1 MFQKKKRLVLLP
13 FALLTLTFVTPA
25 GEILKLSY
33 VRSGRL
39 WMVNIYDYK
48 LIQVDTDGNIKDEV
62 KSPGEFCVTED
73 DALLYTSYA
82 FEDEDDHALYIKKK
96 TSQETV
102 TLLKTEEN
110 ENVWDIYSSHI
121 NGHILVLIFIFNDT
135 EPIRNSTYLLN

>member
-13 FALLTLTFVTPA
+13 FALLTLTFDTPA

-48 LIQVDTDGNIKDEV
+48 LMQVDTDGNIKDEV

-82 FEDEDDHALYIKKK
+82 FEDEDDHALYIKKRLHK
-96 TSQETV
+96 KLSHYLKLRKMRMFGIFIVLILTV
-102 TLLKTEEN
+102 TS
-110 ENVWDIYSSHI
+110 WY
-121 NGHILVLIFIFNDT
+121 
-135 EPIRNSTYLLN
+135 